1 MLSRR
6 ALLVAASS
14 GLSAYAAGL
23 YRGDLGMSDPPALP
37 LEALG
42 RAWLASGGS
51 RARAL
56 TFIDDVA
63 AKAADAGRT
72 PGQIL
77 KDLRSADFS
86 AGNTT
91 VLGGWIVAEAEVLLG
106 AAVAL
111 GHAGRA

>member
-6 ALLVAASS
+6 ALLAAASA

-23 YRGDLGMSDPPALP
+23 YRGGLGVSDPPVLP

-42 RAWLASGGS
+42 RAWLARGGS

-56 TFIDDVA
+56 AFIDDVA
-63 AKAADAGRT
+63 AKAAHAGRT
-72 PGQIL
+72 PGRIL
-77 KDLRSADFS
+77 RELRSADFS
-86 AGNTT
+86 AGNTI
-91 VLGGWIVAEAEVLLG
+91 VLDGWIVAEAEVLLG

-111 GHAGRA
+111 REAGRA